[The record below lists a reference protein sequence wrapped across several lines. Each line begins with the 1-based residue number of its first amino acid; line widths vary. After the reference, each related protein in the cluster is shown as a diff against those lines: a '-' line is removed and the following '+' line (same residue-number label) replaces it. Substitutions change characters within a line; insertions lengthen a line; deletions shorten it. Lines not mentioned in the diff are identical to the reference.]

1 MKNSTQMNEIISKIS
16 IEIKGALP
24 CKQTWDLIFKLYEK
38 ETAELCFKS
47 KIEIKTEKFSLFA
60 SKGITGSKG
69 TDGKFFD
76 ICFPKES
83 KLACY
88 SNDGIITKPLHAMYD
103 TDADVLKI
111 YFVEQSLYKQR
122 KFKANLQSSHKP
134 YKYDI
139 FVDLDN
145 EDNIMAIVFSS
156 ASNLLEHLPA

>member
-1 MKNSTQMNEIISKIS
+1 
-16 IEIKGALP
+16 
-24 CKQTWDLIFKLYEK
+24 
-38 ETAELCFKS
+38 
-47 KIEIKTEKFSLFA
+47 
-60 SKGITGSKG
+60 
-69 TDGKFFD
+69 
-76 ICFPKES
+76 
-83 KLACY
+83 
-88 SNDGIITKPLHAMYD
+88 MYD

-111 YFVEQSLYKQR
+111 YFVEQSSYKLR